1 MLESPVLE
9 MQRQAGATLGES
21 YGWNLPRVY
30 SSPEKEY
37 EAATSGAGLLDRS
50 YIGRLKVSGED
61 AIDLLNRLSTNKL
74 ESLEVGQM
82 MGTVLTSNKGRIIDV
97 LFVLRLDGYLL
108 ALTGPETRQKV
119 AEWIDFYTFVEDVS
133 VHDAT
138 EETAMLSLMGPEA
151 GDLLGAEAQALSR
164 YESTSIS
171 ISGIDALA
179 VRTDFA
185 GLTGYDLVVDAS
197 QAGQLWQALADMGAT
212 PVGTQT
218 LDAIRIEQGIPA
230 YGTELSE
237 DYNPLEANLLD
248 FISFNKGCY
257 IGQEVVARLN
267 TYKKVQ
273 KHLVGLSWDSEAA
286 LSPGA
291 SLYLEG
297 KKAGVI
303 TSAARL
309 SGTGK
314 GIGLGYVRKAQAKAG
329 VRLTAE
335 GDVPVLVGE
344 LSSRQSQS

>member
-9 MQRQAGATLGES
+9 MQKQAGATVTES
-21 YGWNLPRVY
+21 YGWSLPSVY

-37 EAATSGAGLLDRS
+37 QAATKGAGLLDRS
-50 YIGRLKVSGED
+50 YIGRLKVSGKD

-74 ESLEVGQM
+74 EDLETGRM
-82 MGTVLTSNKGRIIDV
+82 MGTVLTSNKGRIIDL
-97 LFVLRLDGYLL
+97 LFVLRLDDHLL
-108 ALTGPETRQKV
+108 VFTGPETRQKV
-119 AEWIDFYTFVEDVS
+119 AEWIDFYTFVEEVS

-151 GDLLGAEAQALSR
+151 GELLGAEAKALSR

-171 ISGIDALA
+171 VSGVDALA

-185 GLTGYDLVVDAS
+185 GLAGYDLVVEAS
-197 QAGQLWQALADMGAT
+197 QAGQLWQALADTGAT

-218 LDAIRIEQGIPA
+218 LDAIRIEHGIPA

-273 KHLVGLSWDSEAA
+273 KHLVGLSWDSD
-286 LSPGA
+286 SNPTPGT

-297 KKAGVI
+297 KKAGAI
-303 TSAARL
+303 TSAAR
-309 SGTGK
+309 SPESGK
-314 GIGLGYVRKAQAKAG
+314 GIGLGYVRKTQARDG

-335 GDVPVLVGE
+335 EDAAVLVEE
-344 LSSRQSQS
+344 LSGGNSQG